1 VENLVKK
8 EVIMVREQFTEG
20 LEEIEQGAINIGEM
34 VWTAL
39 NNAIDA
45 LMHHDLEE
53 AHEVITND
61 ININNK
67 RWDIEERCITLIATQ
82 QPVATDLREII
93 AILNIITDFERMGD
107 HAQGIAKVMLRLE
120 SEPPMKTLQTF
131 FEMSQEVLN
140 MIKRSIQALIDRDI
154 KESLKIYKHDDV
166 VDNYYNKIFDEI
178 LTYEKE
184 KPKRFKV
191 GTYFIWM
198 AHDLERIADRVSNIC
213 ERIVYL
219 VHGKMENLDTY
230 KPQSS

>member
-1 VENLVKK
+1 
-8 EVIMVREQFTEG
+8 MVREQFTEG

>member
-1 VENLVKK
+1 
-8 EVIMVREQFTEG
+8 MVRKKFNEG

-45 LMHHDLEE
+45 LIHHDLEE
-53 AHEVITND
+53 AHSVITND
-61 ININNK
+61 VNINNK
-67 RWDIEERCITLIATQ
+67 RWKVEERCITLIATQ

-131 FEMSQEVLN
+131 FEMSHEVLS

-178 LTYEKE
+178 LTYEEE

-219 VHGKMENLDTY
+219 AHGEMENLDTY
-230 KPQSS
+230 KPKSS